1 MNDYSDSLAELN
13 TDSPLAEKLKRI
25 HNTLVARFD
34 SIDRIA
40 VALYDHKTDLLKTF
54 IHSSGGDQ
62 PLSQYQWPL
71 SEAGSLM
78 EIVKTGKPRVVND
91 LAIFANGEHEHTR
104 KISAQGYGSSYTLPM
119 YMSGHFFGFVFFN
132 SYQKNALNE
141 EILHFLDL
149 IGHLVALMVMNEISA
164 VRTLVSTVQAA
175 RDVAHLRDTET
186 GAHLDRMSHFSRVI
200 ARELAITQ
208 RFDDEFVEHVFLFS
222 PLHDIGKIG
231 IPDSI
236 MLKEGSLTDSEF
248 EIMKTHTLKGRQIID
263 TMLKDFALEGF
274 QNLNMLRNIAE
285 FHHETLDGNGY
296 PKGLKGEE
304 IPIEARIVAVAD
316 VFDAL
321 TSRRPYKEAWSND
334 DAFQRLLFL
343 SDIKLDRKCV
353 EALLKN
359 RAEVEEIQRQFK
371 ENLFA

>member
-91 LAIFANGEHEHTR
+91 LAIFAKGEHEHTK
-104 KISAQGYGSSYTLPM
+104 KIGAQGYGSSYTLPM
-119 YMSGHFFGFVFFN
+119 YMSGHFFGIVFFN

-248 EIMKTHTLKGRQIID
+248 EIMKTHTLKGRKIID

-274 QNLNMLRNIAE
+274 QHLNMLRNIAE

-304 IPIEARIVAVAD
+304 IPIEAKIIAVAD

-321 TSRRPYKEAWSND
+321 TSRRPYKDAWSND

-359 RAEVEEIQRQFK
+359 RSEVEEIQRQFK
-371 ENLFA
+371 EDLFA